1 MSEQGQDQGRW
12 WWLIYLQAEKL
23 QHDLDDMGMR
33 MQGLENQLR
42 QAESLKNSAQEKKD
56 QIVQLKNQLE
66 GEKLQ
71 RYEK

>member
-1 MSEQGQDQGRW
+1 
-12 WWLIYLQAEKL
+12 
-23 QHDLDDMGMR
+23 